1 MNRTPP
7 LLATLLIVAML
18 TACSGQ
24 PIQRKDGS
32 SNTVRTFSVKDLAKG
47 DVDDVIEIHQK
58 EVLGILKTLAL
69 KLYRRNPNEWRKSG
83 FANADDAAAELFK
96 QIPIWQVSTQKDQS
110 WETTLRDL
118 WRDDFTGDRV
128 KALMNGL
135 LVMHKAAFNH
145 QTEFYLLTEMD
156 AQKLYNAARNTEAV
170 VWKLSNARNLRGEF
184 ILLSNG
190 FDVNGVANLSF
201 EREFG
206 KLIGIQ
212 DALAK
217 VIEDKNNRAI
227 RFGVVNLASMVFLP
241 I

>member
-1 MNRTPP
+1 MNRLPA
-7 LLATLLIVAML
+7 LLASLLTVAL
-18 TACSGQ
+18 LAACNGQ
-24 PIQRKDGS
+24 AIQRKDGS
-32 SNTVRTFSVKDLAKG
+32 SGNVRSFSVKDLAKG

-58 EVLGILKTLAL
+58 EVLGILRALTL
-69 KLYRRNPNEWRKSG
+69 KLYRRNPSEWRKSG
-83 FANADDAAAELFK
+83 FASADDATADLFRHL
-96 QIPIWQVSTQKDQS
+96 PLWHASSRKDLN

-118 WRDDFTGDRV
+118 WREDYTNDRI

-135 LVMHKAAFNH
+135 LVMHMAAFNH
-145 QTEFYLLTEMD
+145 RTEFYLLTEMD

-170 VWKLSNARNLRGEF
+170 VWKLSNAKNLRGETL
-184 ILLSNG
+184 LLSNG
-190 FDVNGVANLSF
+190 LDGNGVANLSF

>member
-1 MNRTPP
+1 MNRPP
-7 LLATLLIVAML
+7 LLACLL
-18 TACSGQ
+18 TAALLAACSSP

-32 SNTVRTFSVKDLAKG
+32 SSARSFSLKELAKG
-47 DVDDVIEIHQK
+47 DVDTVVEIHQQ
-58 EVLGILKTLAL
+58 EVISILRTLTL

-83 FANADDAAAELFK
+83 FASADEAAAALFK
-96 QIPIWQVSTQKDQS
+96 PLEHWQLHPQKNLP
-110 WETTLRDL
+110 WETILL
-118 WRDDFTGDRV
+118 EPWRADFAGDRV

-135 LVMHKAAFNH
+135 LVMHMAAFDH
-145 QTEFYLLTEMD
+145 QTEFYLLTEVD

-170 VWKLSNARNLRGEF
+170 VWKLSNARNESGEPV
-184 ILLSNG
+184 LLSNG
-190 FDVNGVANLSF
+190 FDGNGVPNLSF

-217 VIEDKNNRAI
+217 IIEDKSNRAI
-227 RFGVVNLASMVFLP
+227 RFGVVNVASMAFLP

>member
-1 MNRTPP
+1 VNRPP
-7 LLATLLIVAML
+7 LLACLL
-18 TACSGQ
+18 TAALLAACSSP

-32 SNTVRTFSVKDLAKG
+32 SSARSFSLKELAKG
-47 DVDDVIEIHQK
+47 DVDTVVEIHQQ
-58 EVLGILKTLAL
+58 EVISILRTLTL

-83 FANADDAAAELFK
+83 FASADEAAAALFK
-96 QIPIWQVSTQKDQS
+96 PLEHWQLHPQKNLP
-110 WETTLRDL
+110 WETILL
-118 WRDDFTGDRV
+118 EPWRADFAGDRV

-135 LVMHKAAFNH
+135 LVMHMAAFDH
-145 QTEFYLLTEMD
+145 QTEFYLLTEVD

-170 VWKLSNARNLRGEF
+170 VWKLSNARNESGEPV
-184 ILLSNG
+184 LLSNG
-190 FDVNGVANLSF
+190 FDGNGVPNLSF

-217 VIEDKNNRAI
+217 IIEDKSNRAI
-227 RFGVVNLASMVFLP
+227 RFGVVNVASMAFLP